1 MAKKIKKESEDD
13 IILIHYTDKNNI
25 NSFSI
30 ATRGKAQ
37 NRSLELIM
45 SGMTNVNIPSFDFNK
60 KIT

>member
-13 IILIHYTDKNNI
+13 IILVHYTDKNNI

-30 ATRGKAQ
+30 TTRGKAQ

-45 SGMTNVNIPSFDFNK
+45 SGMTNVNIPSFNFNK
-60 KIT
+60 RIT